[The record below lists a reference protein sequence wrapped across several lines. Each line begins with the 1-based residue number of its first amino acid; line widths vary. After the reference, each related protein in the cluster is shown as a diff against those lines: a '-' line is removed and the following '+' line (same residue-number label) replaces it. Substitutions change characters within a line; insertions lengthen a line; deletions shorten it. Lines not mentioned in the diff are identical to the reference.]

1 MKYLPLAALLLILF
15 LVAAGFLFWELRKVK
30 LPKIRPHALAV
41 DARICASATIHG
53 RTCEPDMSLLR
64 TDRAVARWKRIY
76 ETEVDGLLADYER
89 TEDAA
94 VELRRTITL
103 KSLTTQARRELSQD
117 RRRR

>member
-1 MKYLPLAALLLILF
+1 MKYLPLAALLLVLLLIAL
-15 LVAAGFLFWELRKVK
+15 GFLAWELRKVK
-30 LPKIRPHALAV
+30 LPKFRPQALAI

-53 RTCEPDMSLLR
+53 RSCEPDMSLLR

-89 TEDAA
+89 TEDVA
-94 VELRRTITL
+94 VELRRTMTL
-103 KSLTTQARRELSQD
+103 KSLTTQARRELGRD